1 MQNAVIVTGGAG
13 FIGCALSSQLS
24 EFGLPVVAVDNLHP
38 QIHADSKR
46 PDALDQAVHLHVGD
60 VTEAETWDQVLAKWR
75 PTIVIHLAAETGTGQ
90 SLTEATRHAHVNV
103 VGTTAMLD
111 AFSARGLV
119 PEHVLLASSRAVYGE
134 GAWRDADG
142 TTFYPPP
149 RSHEVLARSQWNP
162 ASPSGTG
169 AASPLPH
176 RAASVFPNPTSVYGA
191 TKLAQEHILAAW
203 CGAMQVPLSVFRLQ
217 NVYGPGQSPF
227 NAYTGIIT
235 LFHRIARKG
244 QALDIYEDGAI
255 GRDFVFIDD
264 VVAALAAGL
273 RAPPVGVRTLDV
285 GSGVV
290 TTIADAARAIAAMHD
305 APEPQ
310 VSGKFRDG
318 DVRWA
323 VADAAP
329 LAESLDVRA
338 KVDFQEG
345 ARRVGEWLISRGY
358 A

>member
-1 MQNAVIVTGGAG
+1 MQKAVIVTGGAG
-13 FIGCALSSQLS
+13 FIGCAISSQLR

-38 QIHADSKR
+38 QIHVEPSR
-46 PDALDQAVHLHVGD
+46 PEALDESVHLLVGD
-60 VTEAETWDQVLAKWR
+60 ITEPDTWSQVLQNWQPA
-75 PTIVIHLAAETGTGQ
+75 IVVHLAAETGTGQ
-90 SLTEATRHAHVNV
+90 SLVEATRHAHVNV
-103 VGTTAMLD
+103 VGTTVMLD

-119 PEHVLLASSRAVYGE
+119 PEHILLASSRAVYGE
-134 GAWRDADG
+134 GAWRDG
-142 TTFYPPP
+142 NGRTFYPPA
-149 RSHEVLARSQWNP
+149 RSHEVLARSQWDP
-162 ASPSGTG
+162 VSPSDTG
-169 AASPLPH
+169 PVSPISH
-176 RAASVFPNPTSVYGA
+176 RADIVFANPTSVYGG
-191 TKLAQEHILAAW
+191 TKLAQEHVLSAW
-203 CGAMQVPLSVFRLQ
+203 CGAMQVPLSIFRLQ

-235 LFHRIARKG
+235 LFHRLARKL
-244 QALDIYEDGAI
+244 QRLDIYEDGNI

-264 VVAALAAGL
+264 VVSALVAGL
-273 RAPPVGVRTLDV
+273 RRPPSNIRTLDV

-290 TTIADAARAIAAMHD
+290 TTIADAAKAIAAMHN

-329 LAESLDVRA
+329 LEKALDVRA
-338 KVDFQEG
+338 RISFEEG
-345 ARRVGEWLISRGY
+345 ARRVGEWLIARGY